1 MIVARAVGV
10 TALGLFEPLR
20 WSPRPPRMLA
30 PESASTIDDEGI
42 AWLDRSGI
50 VVRLHPVP
58 TAPVRFGPALRT
70 HGLTFASSD

>member
-10 TALGLFEPLR
+10 TALDLFEPRR

-30 PESASTIDDEGI
+30 PASALISDDEEI
-42 AWLDRSGI
+42 AWLNRSGI

-58 TAPVRFGPALRT
+58 TTPVRLGPALRT
-70 HGLTFASSD
+70 HGLTFARSD